1 MGSALASAS
10 LSCCSRGGLRGG
22 AEQQCDLGGAAQ
34 EAPSGAP
41 WRPTH
46 LHGGPIAQHRAQPPS
61 VVQRDAAQEHLAHA
75 QRHAEHLGRGGSVRC
90 TWGAG
95 AAGCGRGVRLG
106 ARGASACAECGRV
119 QPRVGGS
126 GRTLASLRP
135 ASALSSATVVTP
147 AGAQGQS
154 RSPSGMDSWR
164 TKTRLTSDLEPGGC
178 GVLLGDV
185 SPPDPRRGG
194 ESERSAH
201 IAAPSETALGRPPPC
216 TGAAPWRPPPAARA
230 PRAAEGHRRGTRLP
244 ITPETA
250 CGQLPRP
257 RHTGL
262 LEVDRKQ
269 IKHPNFRPAR
279 PRARPKPE
287 LDLDP

>member
-1 MGSALASAS
+1 MAPHAPPRWTHRAAPCSAPVGRPARCRAGAPRARSATRRAPWKGWVS
-10 LSCCSRGGLRGG
+10 TLYLGGGGGG
-22 AEQQCDLGGAAQ
+22 ARPRR
-34 EAPSGAP
+34 AP
-41 WRPTH
+41 
-46 LHGGPIAQHRAQPPS
+46 
-61 VVQRDAAQEHLAHA
+61 
-75 QRHAEHLGRGGSVRC
+75 RC
-90 TWGAG
+90 
-95 AAGCGRGVRLG
+95 
-106 ARGASACAECGRV
+106 ARRECCAECGRV
-119 QPRVGGS
+119 QPRVGGA